1 VIGADRE
8 AVFELHCPRGPVTLR
23 ESYGFTT
30 RQLRRV
36 MDQLNE
42 VLLELCS
49 AWENIHESD

>member
-1 VIGADRE
+1 
-8 AVFELHCPRGPVTLR
+8 
-23 ESYGFTT
+23 
-30 RQLRRV
+30 LRRV